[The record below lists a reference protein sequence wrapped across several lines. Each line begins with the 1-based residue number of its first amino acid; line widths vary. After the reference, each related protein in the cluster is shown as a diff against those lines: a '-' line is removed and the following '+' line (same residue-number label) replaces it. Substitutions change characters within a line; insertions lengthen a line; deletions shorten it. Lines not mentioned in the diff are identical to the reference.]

1 MRTVYSHLPWKVLGL
16 LLARRP
22 IPDSAMSITEY
33 DDYYGENG
41 TDYSTDSVAS
51 PCSQEDIYGF
61 AEKYSPV
68 VYSLVFV
75 LAVVGNVLVLCVIRR
90 YRISQ
95 SGGACAFS
103 LTDTFLLHLAIS
115 DLLLAFTLPLFAVQ
129 WAHHWMFGL
138 AVCKISGALFSLNR
152 YSGILFLACISFDR
166 YLAIVHAISSSW
178 KRSTCHAQFACAII
192 WAVCLG
198 LSGIDIYFKQVEMI
212 DIVGQQRGPVC
223 QVWFT
228 ENPLQWQV
236 GLKFVSVVLGFG
248 VPLLVMLYCYIRI
261 FRSLCNASRRQK
273 RKSLRLI
280 ISLVSVFVICWA
292 PYTCFQLA
300 DSLLKLGVL
309 SESCELG
316 YVLDVG
322 TLITESLGLSHC
334 ALNPLLYG
342 FVGVKFRR
350 ELVRMCKGLLGQR
363 SWLAMEGWRER
374 RLRKA
379 TGSFSSAES
388 ENTSYSV
395 MV

>member
-1 MRTVYSHLPWKVLGL
+1 MTPTIEDYWSF
-16 LLARRP
+16 
-22 IPDSAMSITEY
+22 
-33 DDYYGENG
+33 DDYDNYTTSPEI
-41 TDYSTDSVAS
+41 SKSRAV
-51 PCSQEDIYGF
+51 PCSQENIYSF
-61 AEKYSPV
+61 AQMYSPA
-68 VYSLVFV
+68 VYSLVFL

-90 YRISQ
+90 YRNSQ

-129 WAHHWMFGL
+129 WAHHWVFGL

-166 YLAIVHAISSSW
+166 YLAIVHAVTSGW
-178 KRSTCHAQFACAII
+178 KRNTCHAQIACAVI
-192 WAVCLG
+192 WVICLG
-198 LSGIDIYFKQVEMI
+198 LSGVDMNFKQVAEVNTI
-212 DIVGQQRGPVC
+212 GDHKALLC

-228 ENPLQWQV
+228 KNSTQWQV
-236 GLKFVSVVLGFG
+236 GQQLVSVILGFG
-248 VPLLVMLYCYIRI
+248 LPLLIMLYCYIRI
-261 FRSLCNASRRQK
+261 FKSLCNASRRQK

-292 PYTCFQLA
+292 PYNCFQLA
-300 DSLLKLGVL
+300 DSLEKLGVVKGG
-309 SESCELG
+309 CQFG
-316 YVLDVG
+316 HVVDIG

-350 ELVRMCKGLLGQR
+350 ELARMCKGLLGQR
-363 SWLAMEGWRER
+363 GLLGVESLRVR
-374 RLRKA
+374 RIRRT

>member
-1 MRTVYSHLPWKVLGL
+1 MDKVT
-16 LLARRP
+16 
-22 IPDSAMSITEY
+22 S
-33 DDYYGENG
+33 DDYWSFSDDYENY
-41 TDYSTDSVAS
+41 TVPSDMSSTHAAPCFQENIYS
-51 PCSQEDIYGF
+51 F
-61 AEKYSPV
+61 AQRYSPV
-68 VYSLVFV
+68 VYILVFL
-75 LAVVGNVLVLCVIRR
+75 LALVGNVLVLCVIRR
-90 YRISQ
+90 YRNSQ

-129 WAHHWMFGL
+129 WAHQWVFGL

-166 YLAIVHAISSSW
+166 YLAIVHAVSSGW
-178 KRSTCHAQFACAII
+178 KRNTCHAQIACALI
-192 WAVCLG
+192 WVCCLG
-198 LSGIDIYFKQVEMI
+198 LSGVDITFKQVVEM
-212 DIVGQQRGPVC
+212 DTVGQHRALLC

-228 ENPLQWQV
+228 ENSTQWQV
-236 GLKFVSVVLGFG
+236 GLQLISVILGFAL
-248 VPLLVMLYCYIRI
+248 PLLIMLYCYIRI
-261 FRSLCNASRRQK
+261 FRSLCNATRHQK

-292 PYTCFQLA
+292 PYNCFQLT
-300 DSLLKLGVL
+300 DSLQKLGLVT
-309 SESCELG
+309 ESCQFG
-316 YVLDVG
+316 HVMDIG
-322 TLITESLGLSHC
+322 TLITESVGLSHC

-350 ELVRMCKGLLGQR
+350 ELARMCKGLLVQR
-363 SWLAMEGWRER
+363 SRMGMEGWRER
-374 RLRKA
+374 RPRRT

>member
-1 MRTVYSHLPWKVLGL
+1 N
-16 LLARRP
+16 
-22 IPDSAMSITEY
+22 SIE
-33 DDYYGENG
+33 DKA
-41 TDYSTDSVAS
+41 VAA
-51 PCSQEDIYGF
+51 PCLEEDIYGF

-75 LAVVGNVLVLCVIRR
+75 LAVVGNLLVLCVIRR

-95 SGGACAFS
+95 SSGACAFS

-198 LSGIDIYFKQVEMI
+198 LSGIDIYFKQVVMI
-212 DIVGQQRGPVC
+212 DLVGQQRGPVC

-228 ENPLQWQV
+228 ENTLQWQV

-292 PYTCFQLA
+292 PYTCFQL
-300 DSLLKLGVL
+300 
-309 SESCELG
+309 LG

-350 ELVRMCKGLLGQR
+350 ELVRMCKGLLGQK

>member
-1 MRTVYSHLPWKVLGL
+1 MLSQQL
-16 LLARRP
+16 
-22 IPDSAMSITEY
+22 DNE
-33 DDYYGENG
+33 
-41 TDYSTDSVAS
+41 DYSDSPGTSEVIAP
-51 PCSQEDIYGF
+51 PCLQDDIYGF
-61 AEKYSPV
+61 AKKYTRV

-90 YRISQ
+90 YKNSQ

-129 WAHHWMFGL
+129 LGHEWVFGT
-138 AVCKISGALFSLNR
+138 AACKISGALFSLNR

-166 YLAIVHAISSSW
+166 YLAIVHAVSSGW
-178 KRSTCHAQFACAII
+178 KRNTCHAQFACAVI
-192 WAVCLG
+192 WVVCLG
-198 LSGIDIYFKQVEMI
+198 LSGVDFAFIQVVKVNTMRH
-212 DIVGQQRGPVC
+212 QKMSLC

-228 ENPLQWQV
+228 ENPTQWQV
-236 GLKFVSVVLGFG
+236 GMQFISVILGFG
-248 VPLLVMLYCYIRI
+248 LPLLIMLYCYIHI
-261 FRSLCNASRRQK
+261 FKSLCNASRRQK

-292 PYTCFQLA
+292 PYNCFQLT
-300 DSLLKLGVL
+300 DSLQKLEVVKGGCHFNRVMDI
-309 SESCELG
+309 G
-316 YVLDVG
+316 I
-322 TLITESLGLSHC
+322 TITESLGLSHC

-350 ELVRMCKGLLGQR
+350 ELLRMCEEVLGKRGLMGMKKL
-363 SWLAMEGWRER
+363 RER
-374 RLRKA
+374 KLRKM

>member
-1 MRTVYSHLPWKVLGL
+1 MSSTHAAPCFQENIYS
-16 LLARRP
+16 
-22 IPDSAMSITEY
+22 
-33 DDYYGENG
+33 
-41 TDYSTDSVAS
+41 
-51 PCSQEDIYGF
+51 F
-61 AEKYSPV
+61 AQRYSPV
-68 VYSLVFV
+68 VYILVFL
-75 LAVVGNVLVLCVIRR
+75 LALVGNVLVLCVIRR
-90 YRISQ
+90 YRNSQ

-129 WAHHWMFGL
+129 WAHQWVFGL

-166 YLAIVHAISSSW
+166 YLAIVHAVSSGW
-178 KRSTCHAQFACAII
+178 KRNTCHAQIACALI
-192 WAVCLG
+192 WVCCLG
-198 LSGIDIYFKQVEMI
+198 LSGVDITFKQVVEM
-212 DIVGQQRGPVC
+212 DTVGQHRALLC

-228 ENPLQWQV
+228 ENSTQWQV
-236 GLKFVSVVLGFG
+236 GLQLISVILGFAL
-248 VPLLVMLYCYIRI
+248 PLLIMLYCYIRI
-261 FRSLCNASRRQK
+261 FRSLCNATRHQK

-292 PYTCFQLA
+292 PYNCFQLT
-300 DSLLKLGVL
+300 DSLQKLGLVT
-309 SESCELG
+309 ESCQFG
-316 YVLDVG
+316 HVMDIG
-322 TLITESLGLSHC
+322 TLITESVGLSHC

-350 ELVRMCKGLLGQR
+350 ELARMCKGLLVQR
-363 SWLAMEGWRER
+363 SRMGMEGWRER
-374 RLRKA
+374 RPRRT